1 MSSYYGARFET
12 QVKHPD
18 EIVNQQVTV
27 DLPDGVT
34 IGSVSVLEV
43 EPSGELTAE
52 MQTTVGNVVT
62 CQLAA
67 GDLHKTYVVSIR
79 VPLSNGERR
88 TLILIV
94 DVK

>member
-18 EIVNQQVTV
+18 EIVNQSVTV

-43 EPSGELTAE
+43 EPSGELTAT
-52 MQTTVGNVVT
+52 MQSTVGNVVT

-67 GDLHKTYVVSIR
+67 GDLHKTYQVSIR

-88 TLILIV
+88 TIILTV